1 MFGFSKKKE
10 KVEEKSLTQIKRQA
24 EEALIR
30 SAQDLT
36 AKWEEARLAGS
47 NFKPWISWPEKEVAI
62 VTQGTM
68 KKVFIQGEE

>member
-1 MFGFSKKKE
+1 MFGLGKKK
-10 KVEEKSLTQIKRQA
+10 KTVEDKSLTQIKREA

-36 AKWEEARLAGS
+36 EKWEEARLAGS
-47 NFKPWISWPEKEVAI
+47 NFKPWISWPEKEVGI
-62 VTQGTM
+62 VVQSNM